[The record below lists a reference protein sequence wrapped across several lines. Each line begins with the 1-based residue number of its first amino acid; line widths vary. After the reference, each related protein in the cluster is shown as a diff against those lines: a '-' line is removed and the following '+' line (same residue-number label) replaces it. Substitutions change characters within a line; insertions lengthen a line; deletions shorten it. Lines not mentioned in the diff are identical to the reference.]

1 MCPESLAGRRR
12 RRVGNPKHTEVSV
25 ARQSPQRPDA
35 DEPEL
40 DDTTTR
46 RPSRRGRRD
55 RRRADAAADRALWD
69 ELRIDPVEIA
79 LPAGT
84 GFTLRAY
91 RPARALT
98 PTDVT
103 ERDQD
108 DPFLAR
114 RQVIEEDEDDET
126 VVILDEEL
134 AEEFADSDE
143 DESKRRRRDG
153 TADDRPRTTRPTTR
167 TPTDEA
173 DDEEV
178 PVFLSHRGKLLLFKT
193 PESLVSFI
201 RSGAPNDLSQL
212 DSWNELAERVE
223 PADIAPLDE
232 DTYELDLVVEN
243 LRGGHDA
250 WDSTLLIEA
259 GEVARDLAYA
269 LRLPARARHALRRLQ
284 PRRPG
289 RGAAGI
295 GQRWDRRF
303 HGSAAA
309 EENRGTNRK
318 SGLAHD
324 YRQDLCGCGL
334 ARLTRTGEHQS
345 LADGK
350 TCPGRRTTPWRSC
363 ACTAVWPRRIRPT
376 DRPRPGRR

>member
-1 MCPESLAGRRR
+1 M
-12 RRVGNPKHTEVSV
+12 GNPKHTEVSV

-40 DDTTTR
+40 DDTTGPAEPDEADEADDTPR
-46 RPSRRGRRD
+46 AAVD
-55 RRRADAAADRALWD
+55 RSLWE

-91 RPARALT
+91 RPASSLT

-114 RQVIEEDEDDET
+114 RQVIEEEDDET

-134 AEEFADSDE
+134 AEEFADADE
-143 DESKRRRRDG
+143 EEKSSRRRRD
-153 TADDRPRTTRPTTR
+153 ADADADATEDEDEDA
-167 TPTDEA
+167 TDEA

-193 PESLVSFI
+193 PESLVSFV

-212 DSWNELAERVE
+212 DSWNELSERVE
-223 PADIAPLDE
+223 PADIVPLDE

-243 LRGGHDA
+243 LRGGHDT

-259 GEVARDLAYA
+259 GEVARDLSYA
-269 LRLPARARHALRRLQ
+269 LRLPAVLDMLSAGSSLDNLDEALRATVN
-284 PRRPG
+284 G
-289 RGAAGI
+289 GI
-295 GQRWDRRF
+295 GAF
-303 HGSAAA
+303 M
-309 EENRGTNRK
+309 
-318 SGLAHD
+318 
-324 YRQDLCGCGL
+324 
-334 ARLTRTGEHQS
+334 
-345 LADGK
+345 
-350 TCPGRRTTPWRSC
+350 GRRRLKKIGAQTASLGWRTIVGKIS
-363 ACTAVWPRRIRPT
+363 AVVDWR
-376 DRPRPGRR
+376 D

>member
-1 MCPESLAGRRR
+1 M
-12 RRVGNPKHTEVSV
+12 GNPKHTEVSV

-40 DDTTTR
+40 DDTTSAAEPDEAEETD
-46 RPSRRGRRD
+46 RPSASVD
-55 RRRADAAADRALWD
+55 RSLWD

-91 RPARALT
+91 RPASSLT

-114 RQVIEEDEDDET
+114 RQVVEEEDDET
-126 VVILDEEL
+126 VVILDEDL
-134 AEEFADSDE
+134 ADEFADSDE
-143 DESKRRRRDG
+143 DESTRRRDA
-153 TADDRPRTTRPTTR
+153 TTATAEDEAEEADADEADD
-167 TPTDEA
+167 E

-178 PVFLSHRGKLLLFKT
+178 PVFLSNRGKLLLFKT

-243 LRGGHDA
+243 LRGGHDT

-259 GEVARDLAYA
+259 GEVARDISYA
-269 LRLPARARHALRRLQ
+269 LRLPAVLDMLSAGSSLDDLDEALRATAN
-284 PRRPG
+284 G
-289 RGAAGI
+289 GI
-295 GQRWDRRF
+295 GAF
-303 HGSAAA
+303 M
-309 EENRGTNRK
+309 
-318 SGLAHD
+318 
-324 YRQDLCGCGL
+324 
-334 ARLTRTGEHQS
+334 
-345 LADGK
+345 
-350 TCPGRRTTPWRSC
+350 GRRRLKKIGAQTASLGWRTIVGKIS
-363 ACTAVWPRRIRPT
+363 AVVDWR
-376 DRPRPGRR
+376 D

>member
-1 MCPESLAGRRR
+1 M
-12 RRVGNPKHTEVSV
+12 GNPKHTEVSV

-40 DDTTTR
+40 DDTTGAAEPDETE
-46 RPSRRGRRD
+46 RPSASTD
-55 RRRADAAADRALWD
+55 RSLWD

-91 RPARALT
+91 RPASSLT

-114 RQVIEEDEDDET
+114 RQVIEEEEDDET

-134 AEEFADSDE
+134 AQEFADED
-143 DESKRRRRDG
+143 DESTRRRDG
-153 TADDRPRTTRPTTR
+153 AATATDEESDEAV
-167 TPTDEA
+167 TDEA

-212 DSWNELAERVE
+212 DSWNELSERVE

-243 LRGGHDA
+243 LRGGHDT

-259 GEVARDLAYA
+259 GEAARDLSYA
-269 LRLPARARHALRRLQ
+269 LRLPAVLDMLSAGSSLDDLDEALR
-284 PRRPG
+284 G
-289 RGAAGI
+289 TANGGI
-295 GQRWDRRF
+295 GAFMARRRLKKI
-303 HGSAAA
+303 GAQTASLGWRTIVGKISAVV
-309 EENRGTNRK
+309 
-318 SGLAHD
+318 D
-324 YRQDLCGCGL
+324 
-334 ARLTRTGEHQS
+334 
-345 LADGK
+345 
-350 TCPGRRTTPWRSC
+350 WR
-363 ACTAVWPRRIRPT
+363 
-376 DRPRPGRR
+376 D

>member
-1 MCPESLAGRRR
+1 M
-12 RRVGNPKHTEVSV
+12 

-40 DDTTTR
+40 DDTTASAAADEDEAD
-46 RPSRRGRRD
+46 RP
-55 RRRADAAADRALWD
+55 AADRALWD

-91 RPARALT
+91 RPARELT
-98 PTDVT
+98 PTDVA

-114 RQVIEEDEDDET
+114 RQVVETEDDEE
-126 VVILDEEL
+126 VVILDEEFAAL
-134 AEEFADSDE
+134 SAEDE
-143 DESKRRRRDG
+143 DEDDEKRADRRGRG
-153 TADDRPRTTRPTTR
+153 KTEAAEAADE
-167 TPTDEA
+167 DEA
-173 DDEEV
+173 DEDEADEDEDEADAAGDEEV
-178 PVFLSHRGKLLLFKT
+178 PVFLTHRGKLLLFKT

-212 DSWNELAERVE
+212 DSWNELSERVE

-250 WDSTLLIEA
+250 WDPTLLIEA

-269 LRLPARARHALRRLQ
+269 LRLPGVLDMLSAGSSLDDLDEALRASVN
-284 PRRPG
+284 G
-289 RGAAGI
+289 GI
-295 GQRWDRRF
+295 GGF
-303 HGSAAA
+303 M
-309 EENRGTNRK
+309 
-318 SGLAHD
+318 
-324 YRQDLCGCGL
+324 
-334 ARLTRTGEHQS
+334 
-345 LADGK
+345 
-350 TCPGRRTTPWRSC
+350 GRRRLKKIGAQTASLGWRTIVGKIS
-363 ACTAVWPRRIRPT
+363 AVVDWR
-376 DRPRPGRR
+376 D

>member
-1 MCPESLAGRRR
+1 M
-12 RRVGNPKHTEVSV
+12 GNPKHTEVSV

-40 DDTTTR
+40 DDTTGAAQPDEIEEID
-46 RPSRRGRRD
+46 RPAGPI
-55 RRRADAAADRALWD
+55 DRALWD

-91 RPARALT
+91 RPASSLT

-103 ERDQD
+103 ERDLD

-114 RQVIEEDEDDET
+114 RQVVEEEEDDET

-143 DESKRRRRDG
+143 DESTRRRSDG
-153 TADDRPRTTRPTTR
+153 AADTETAAEDT
-167 TPTDEA
+167 TDEA

-178 PVFLSHRGKLLLFKT
+178 PVFLSNKGKLLLFKT

-223 PADIAPLDE
+223 PADIVPLDE

-243 LRGGHDA
+243 LRGGHDT

-259 GEVARDLAYA
+259 GEVARDLSYA
-269 LRLPARARHALRRLQ
+269 LRLPAVLDMLSAGSSLDDLDEALRATAN
-284 PRRPG
+284 G
-289 RGAAGI
+289 GI
-295 GQRWDRRF
+295 GAF
-303 HGSAAA
+303 M
-309 EENRGTNRK
+309 
-318 SGLAHD
+318 
-324 YRQDLCGCGL
+324 
-334 ARLTRTGEHQS
+334 
-345 LADGK
+345 
-350 TCPGRRTTPWRSC
+350 GRRRLKKIGAQTASLGWRTIVGKIS
-363 ACTAVWPRRIRPT
+363 AVVDWR
-376 DRPRPGRR
+376 D

>member
-1 MCPESLAGRRR
+1 M
-12 RRVGNPKHTEVSV
+12 GNPKHTEVSV

-40 DDTTTR
+40 DDTTGPAEPDEADEADEADDTPR
-46 RPSRRGRRD
+46 AAID
-55 RRRADAAADRALWD
+55 RSLWE

-91 RPARALT
+91 RPAGSLT

-114 RQVIEEDEDDET
+114 RQVIEEEDDET

-143 DESKRRRRDG
+143 EEPSRRRRD
-153 TADDRPRTTRPTTR
+153 ADADATDADADATDEDEDA
-167 TPTDEA
+167 TDEA

-193 PESLVSFI
+193 PESLVTFV

-212 DSWNELAERVE
+212 DSWNELSERVE
-223 PADIAPLDE
+223 PADIVPLDE

-243 LRGGHDA
+243 LRGGHDT

-259 GEVARDLAYA
+259 GEVARDVSYA
-269 LRLPARARHALRRLQ
+269 LRLPAVLDMLSAGSSLDNLDEALRATVN
-284 PRRPG
+284 G
-289 RGAAGI
+289 GI
-295 GQRWDRRF
+295 GAF
-303 HGSAAA
+303 M
-309 EENRGTNRK
+309 
-318 SGLAHD
+318 
-324 YRQDLCGCGL
+324 
-334 ARLTRTGEHQS
+334 
-345 LADGK
+345 
-350 TCPGRRTTPWRSC
+350 GRRRLKKIGAQTASLGWRTIVGKIS
-363 ACTAVWPRRIRPT
+363 AVVDWR
-376 DRPRPGRR
+376 D

>member
-1 MCPESLAGRRR
+1 M
-12 RRVGNPKHTEVSV
+12 GNPKHTEVSV

-40 DDTTTR
+40 DDTTSAAEPEEAEETD
-46 RPSRRGRRD
+46 RPS
-55 RRRADAAADRALWD
+55 ASADRSLWD

-91 RPARALT
+91 RPASSLT

-114 RQVIEEDEDDET
+114 RQVVEEEDDET
-126 VVILDEEL
+126 VVILDEDL

-143 DESKRRRRDG
+143 DESTRRAAG
-153 TADDRPRTTRPTTR
+153 KADDETEAEADEDV
-167 TPTDEA
+167 TDEA

-178 PVFLSHRGKLLLFKT
+178 PVFLSNRGKLLLFTT

-212 DSWNELAERVE
+212 DSWNELSERVE

-243 LRGGHDA
+243 LRGGHDT

-259 GEVARDLAYA
+259 GEIARDISYA
-269 LRLPARARHALRRLQ
+269 LRLPAVLDMLSAGSSLDDLDEALRATAN
-284 PRRPG
+284 G
-289 RGAAGI
+289 GI
-295 GQRWDRRF
+295 GAF
-303 HGSAAA
+303 M
-309 EENRGTNRK
+309 
-318 SGLAHD
+318 
-324 YRQDLCGCGL
+324 
-334 ARLTRTGEHQS
+334 
-345 LADGK
+345 
-350 TCPGRRTTPWRSC
+350 GRRRLKKIGAQTASLGWRTIVGKIS
-363 ACTAVWPRRIRPT
+363 AVVDWR
-376 DRPRPGRR
+376 D

>member
-1 MCPESLAGRRR
+1 M
-12 RRVGNPKHTEVSV
+12 GNPKHTEVSV

-40 DDTTTR
+40 DDTTGAAEPDETEETD
-46 RPSRRGRRD
+46 RPSASVD
-55 RRRADAAADRALWD
+55 RSLWD

-91 RPARALT
+91 RPASSLT

-114 RQVIEEDEDDET
+114 RQAVEEEEDDET

-134 AEEFADSDE
+134 AEEFAAED
-143 DESKRRRRDG
+143 DESTRRRRDA
-153 TADDRPRTTRPTTR
+153 ADTDTDEADEDA
-167 TPTDEA
+167 TDEA

-178 PVFLSHRGKLLLFKT
+178 PVFLSNRGKLLLFKT

-212 DSWNELAERVE
+212 DSWNELSERVE

-243 LRGGHDA
+243 LRGGHDT

-259 GEVARDLAYA
+259 GEVARDISYA
-269 LRLPARARHALRRLQ
+269 LRLPAVLDMLSAGSSLDDLDEALRATAN
-284 PRRPG
+284 G
-289 RGAAGI
+289 GI
-295 GQRWDRRF
+295 GAF
-303 HGSAAA
+303 M
-309 EENRGTNRK
+309 
-318 SGLAHD
+318 
-324 YRQDLCGCGL
+324 
-334 ARLTRTGEHQS
+334 
-345 LADGK
+345 
-350 TCPGRRTTPWRSC
+350 GRRRLKKIGAQTASLGWRTIVGKIS
-363 ACTAVWPRRIRPT
+363 AVVDWR
-376 DRPRPGRR
+376 D